1 MAFQVNA
8 NVSAMQVYANLGTH
22 QVKAA
27 NSLAMISSGYKAAGA
42 GDASTQ
48 GSAATLMITH
58 GATKADIVNVQNQ
71 INALQSA
78 DSIYGE
84 AMALVQQGL
93 LVAAGT
99 DLPGADTSAI
109 TAQLEGIIDGVA
121 LLGGALYNGLAVLG
135 GAGFESVI
143 MGTVIPDA
151 IDSLFAATTAGFTTA
166 AGNIADSRAK
176 NSGELASA
184 QKALQVLQNIS
195 ANEMGAIGQ
204 AQDVDI
210 ATEMMNLTSANIMT
224 EAATAML
231 AQAMQLPNTVLK
243 LLQ

>member
-8 NVSAMQVYANLGTH
+8 NVSALHVYGNLGAH
-22 QVKAA
+22 QIKAA
-27 NSLAMISSGYKAAGA
+27 NSLAMISSGLKAAGA
-42 GDASTQ
+42 GDAASQGAST
-48 GSAATLMITH
+48 SLIITH
-58 GATKADIVNVQNQ
+58 GATQADIVNVQNQ

-78 DSIYGE
+78 DAIYGE

-93 LVAAGT
+93 SVAAGT
-99 DLPGADTSAI
+99 TLPGADTTAI
-109 TAQLEGIIDGVA
+109 TAQLAGIITGVA
-121 LLGGALYNGLAVLG
+121 ALSAALYNGTAVLG
-135 GAGFESVI
+135 TAHASVI
-143 MGTVIPDA
+143 GGSITPAA
-151 IDSLFAATTAGFTTA
+151 IAAVATATAGFTTA
-166 AGNIADSRAK
+166 AGLIADSRAK

-195 ANEMGAIGQ
+195 ANEMAAIGQ
-204 AQDVDI
+204 AQDVDL

-231 AQAMQLPNTVLK
+231 AQAMQLPNAVLK

>member
-99 DLPGADTSAI
+99 DLPGADTTAI
-109 TAQLEGIIDGVA
+109 TAQLGGIIAGVA
-121 LLGGALYNGLAVLG
+121 LLGDAIYNGEAVLG
-135 GAGFESVI
+135 EDFVSVI
-143 MGTVIPDA
+143 MGTVTPDA
-151 IDSLFAATTAGFTTA
+151 IAVVATATAGFTTA
-166 AGNIADSRAK
+166 AGLIADSRAK

-195 ANEMGAIGQ
+195 ANEMAAIGQ

-231 AQAMQLPNTVLK
+231 AQAMQLPNAVLK

>member
-8 NVSAMQVYANLGTH
+8 NVSAMQVYANLGAH
-22 QVKAA
+22 QVAA
-27 NSLAMISSGYKAAGA
+27 GNSLAMISSGLKAAGS

-48 GSAATLMITH
+48 GAAASLIITH
-58 GATKADIVNVQNQ
+58 GATQADIVNVQNQ
-71 INALQSA
+71 INALQAA

-93 LVAAGT
+93 NVAAGT
-99 DLPGADTSAI
+99 TLPGADTTAI
-109 TAQLEGIIDGVA
+109 TAQLGAIITGVA
-121 LLGGALYNGLAVLG
+121 ALSAGLYNGTAVLG
-135 GAGFESVI
+135 TAHASVLGGSI
-143 MGTVIPDA
+143 TPAA
-151 IDSLFAATTAGFTTA
+151 IAAVATATAGFTTA
-166 AGNIADSRAK
+166 AAAIADLRAT
-176 NSGELASA
+176 NSGALAST
-184 QKALQVLQNIS
+184 QNALQVLQNIS
-195 ANEMGAIGQ
+195 AVELAAIGQ
-204 AQDVDI
+204 AQDTDI